1 MYVCICDIYT
11 TDFIDIN
18 GGIKEGVCV
27 ESVLPVKDAG
37 DDGHGVEGESQ
48 TQITDGQV
56 DDEELGRLKQVL
68 LLVGDIQKHAVPK
81 H

>member
-1 MYVCICDIYT
+1 M
-11 TDFIDIN
+11 
-18 GGIKEGVCV
+18 
-27 ESVLPVKDAG
+27 LPVKDAG